1 MHQLEKCNRHLMLT
15 TEKAFDGKNE
25 GDRQYE
31 LTREGW
37 SDALWH
43 LNYLFLFFKPS

>member
-1 MHQLEKCNRHLMLT
+1 MLT

-25 GDRQYE
+25 DDRRYE
-31 LTREGW
+31 LTHEGW
-37 SDALWH
+37 SDAFWH